1 MGTSS
6 PVQRFGNALR
16 THGPWRTVRI
26 LGKRLH
32 REFFP
37 APVPTHP
44 FDLEHGVDTSGLLF
58 AEHLASGHA
67 HDDHINAYWGTAP
80 SGFRGILEQWQQTLA
95 GGIQD
100 YTFLDIGCGKGRVL
114 MLASDAPFQR
124 IVGVELSPALTA
136 IAESN
141 MAKWSAAPH
150 LCSNIDVLNVD
161 ALAAQEPQCPTPTF
175 ANGSG
180 KLDKAGELRRI
191 REAVSPYLEMAEIAD
206 RTAKLGKGTPN
217 AGGPA
222 LLFENVTG
230 YPGAQV
236 LMNQFGSERRMKL
249 ALETDSLDA
258 IADRIRDLI
267 HPERPTSMMDK
278 LKLLPK
284 LAEVGNFF
292 PKVIPAKDAA
302 CKQVIHHLSPRRR
315 TSRRAG
321 NRPHQAPR
329 PHHLAPGRRPVHHA
343 ALRGHAR
350 PQIR

>member
-95 GGIQD
+95 GTPYGIQD

-161 ALAAQEPQCPTPTF
+161 ALAAPIPDSPVVLYIYNSFNLYVMLPLLERLQALALARSTPIDLIYAKPQQAPLVDAVPGIALLTAGSIPLTP
-175 ANGSG
+175 
-180 KLDKAGELRRI
+180 E
-191 REAVSPYLEMAEIAD
+191 D
-206 RTAKLGKGTPN
+206 RTACAFST
-217 AGGPA
+217 
-222 LLFENVTG
+222 TH
-230 YPGAQV
+230 
-236 LMNQFGSERRMKL
+236 
-249 ALETDSLDA
+249 LDY
-258 IADRIRDLI
+258 RIYR
-267 HPERPTSMMDK
+267 
-278 LKLLPK
+278 
-284 LAEVGNFF
+284 F
-292 PKVIPAKDAA
+292 AA
-302 CKQVIHHLSPRRR
+302 SSRTLS
-315 TSRRAG
+315 
-321 NRPHQAPR
+321 H
-329 PHHLAPGRRPVHHA
+329 
-343 ALRGHAR
+343 
-350 PQIR
+350 